1 VRDQEWSVSRDRHL
15 HSNWL
20 IAGLLVF
27 VAGCATAPVVERRV
41 PGEPAS
47 APLPAPLPAAR
58 PTPAKQPSYILKR
71 GGGFYQDDGPGDN
84 PPADIDAIP
93 DAVPRVEPPH
103 KFANNPYSVLGR
115 AYVPLHDATAFRER
129 GVASWYGRKFHGQKT
144 ASGESYDMFGMTA
157 AHPTLPIPC
166 YVRVSNPATG
176 KSVVVRINDRGPFHN
191 GRIIDLS
198 YSAAWK
204 LGLVGGGSGL
214 VEVAGIVPGADL
226 PPLAGRSPD
235 SGTVNDED
243 IISRIAA
250 KPEPTLP
257 EITDSRGIWLQLGA
271 FGNRDNAESL
281 RQRLA
286 GQLASL
292 GGKLVVRA
300 EGSVHRVQI
309 GPYREAD
316 EAHRVA
322 MQISDALAMKPLVIQ
337 R

>member
-1 VRDQEWSVSRDRHL
+1 VTREWRL
-15 HSNWL
+15 HSGWL
-20 IAGLLVF
+20 VATSLVF
-27 VAGCATAPVVERRV
+27 MAGCGTAPVVERRL

-47 APLPAPLPAAR
+47 APVPAAR
-58 PTPAKQPSYILKR
+58 PTPVKPPSLILKR

-93 DAVPRVEPPH
+93 DAVPRSEPPH
-103 KFANNPYSVLGR
+103 KFANNPYSVFGR
-115 AYVPLHDATAFRER
+115 DYVPLHEATAFRER

-166 YVRVSNPATG
+166 YVRVTNPATG
-176 KSVVVRINDRGPFHN
+176 KSVVVRVNDRGPFHN

-214 VEVAGIVPGADL
+214 VEVAGVVPGADL
-226 PPLAGRSPD
+226 PVLAARSPD
-235 SGTVNDED
+235 PGSTDDKD
-243 IISRIAA
+243 IIARIAA
-250 KPEPTLP
+250 QPELTLP
-257 EITDSRGIWLQLGA
+257 EIADSRGIWLQLGA

-281 RQRLA
+281 RQRLVS
-286 GQLASL
+286 QLAAL
-292 GGKLVVRA
+292 GAKLVVRA

-309 GPYREAD
+309 GPYHEAG

-322 MQISDALAMKPLVIQ
+322 TQISDALAMKPLVIQ

>member
-1 VRDQEWSVSRDRHL
+1 
-15 HSNWL
+15 
-20 IAGLLVF
+20 
-27 VAGCATAPVVERRV
+27 
-41 PGEPAS
+41 
-47 APLPAPLPAAR
+47 
-58 PTPAKQPSYILKR
+58 
-71 GGGFYQDDGPGDN
+71 
-84 PPADIDAIP
+84 
-93 DAVPRVEPPH
+93 
-103 KFANNPYSVLGR
+103 VLGR
-115 AYVPLHDATAFRER
+115 DYVPLHDATAFRER

-166 YVRVSNPATG
+166 YVRVTNPATG
-176 KSVVVRINDRGPFHN
+176 KSVVVRVNDRGPFHN

-214 VEVAGIVPGADL
+214 VEVAGIGPGTDWPVLVA
-226 PPLAGRSPD
+226 RSPD
-235 SGTVNDED
+235 PGGPNDED
-243 IISRIAA
+243 IIARVAA
-250 KPEPTLP
+250 QPEPTLP
-257 EITDSRGIWLQLGA
+257 EIADSRGIWLQLGA

-286 GQLASL
+286 SQLAAL
-292 GGKLVVRA
+292 GSKLVVRT
-300 EGSVHRVQI
+300 EGGVHRVQI